1 MLRDLKVAD
10 SPWYSRMEP
19 KLLYELEET
28 YAYWDVL
35 AYAKHTSFR
44 ANGVEARFVYHKAMR
59 VLANTTIAITRKS
72 YETLTTIKV
81 HSLARDPTTI

>member
-1 MLRDLKVAD
+1 MLSDLKVAD

-28 YAYWDVL
+28 YAYWDVP

-44 ANGVEARFVYHKAMR
+44 ANGVEA
-59 VLANTTIAITRKS
+59 
-72 YETLTTIKV
+72 
-81 HSLARDPTTI
+81 

>member
-10 SPWYSRMEP
+10 SPWYSRMAP

-28 YAYWDVL
+28 YAYWDVP

-44 ANGVEARFVYHKAMR
+44 ANGVEARFVYHKAIR
-59 VLANTTIAITRKS
+59 VLTNTTKITTKIAFNAGIEDILEMS
-72 YETLTTIKV
+72 
-81 HSLARDPTTI
+81 P